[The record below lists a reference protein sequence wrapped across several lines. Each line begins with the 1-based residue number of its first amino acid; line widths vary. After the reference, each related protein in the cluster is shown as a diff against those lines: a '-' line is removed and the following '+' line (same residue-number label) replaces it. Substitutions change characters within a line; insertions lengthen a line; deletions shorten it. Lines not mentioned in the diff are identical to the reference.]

1 MTGTRERPNAL
12 GGPDQLEPETRAHLP
27 EPGPA
32 EGRAAGS
39 DGRGTHRLRNAAVA
53 IIGGL
58 ALGAAIAMASGNRA
72 AEKRASELAAERSLA
87 QTRHGRIEYISWG
100 DGPPVLVIHGAGG
113 GFDQGRLLADAV
125 GGAGFRFV
133 AVSRFGYL
141 GSNLPAA
148 PSPAAQAEAF
158 ADLLDHLGISKVS
171 ILAMSG
177 GVPPALKFAEIYP
190 GRADRMVLL
199 SSAPFT
205 PFNPD
210 IADRPLPTSAY
221 AALLGNDAVYWAL
234 TKVARGPLRSA
245 FDARPELM
253 DEASPQERLF
263 VAHLI
268 DGFLPASAR
277 LAGVGNEGAAVD
289 PRATYRLESILA
301 PTLIVHTEDDRLNPV
316 AIANALGNRIP
327 AARTIIF
334 ERGGH
339 LLLGHHAELRAQVV
353 HFLSGEH
360 QH

>member
-1 MTGTRERPNAL
+1 MNGTPASSR
-12 GGPDQLEPETRAHLP
+12 DKHL
-27 EPGPA
+27 
-32 EGRAAGS
+32 S
-39 DGRGTHRLRNAAVA
+39 HRLRTAGLA

-58 ALGAAIAMASGNRA
+58 ALGAALAISSGNRA
-72 AEKRASELAAERSLA
+72 AEKRASELEAERSLA
-87 QTRHGRIEYISWG
+87 QTRHGRIEYVRWG

-125 GGAGFRFV
+125 GGAGFQFV
-133 AVSRFGYL
+133 SVSRFGYL
-141 GSNLPAA
+141 GSNLPAD

-190 GRADRMVLL
+190 DRADRMVLL

-205 PFNPD
+205 PFDPD

-221 AALLGNDAVYWAL
+221 AALLGNDAAYWAL

-253 DEASPQERLF
+253 VDVSAQERLF
-263 VAHLI
+263 VEHLI

-277 LAGVGNEGAAVD
+277 LAGVENEGAAID
-289 PRATYRLESILA
+289 PHATYRLETILA
-301 PTLIVHTEDDRLNPV
+301 PILVVHTQDDRLNPV
-316 AIANALGNRIP
+316 RVANELGNRIP

-334 ERGGH
+334 KRGGH
-339 LLLGHHAELRAQVV
+339 LLLGHHVELRAQVV
-353 HFLSGEH
+353 RFLSGEY
-360 QH
+360 QR